1 MKSDREFL
9 KHILDEIQFVRQE
22 TKGLDFDGFIRNEM
36 LKRAC
41 TRALKSLGRLQKISR
56 LSSEKDTEI

>member
-22 TKGLDFDGFIRNEM
+22 TKGLDFEKEVEM
-36 LKRAC
+36 FDRI
-41 TRALKSLGRLQKISR
+41 TFDQKIIGTLLYKISP
-56 LSSEKDTEI
+56 